1 MRLLIVEDNEFLAEV
16 TAQLLHSLDRQAQRI
31 ESITLTG
38 DLETAIH
45 FLPEHDAVLCDGQ
58 FHISRSSRFIVEEW
72 DVVRHEAARLG
83 VYFVL
88 YSGCVRALHSAWEAG
103 TPALAKPAAVEEI
116 YAALTGNCADLL
128 VLSPQSSAPAD
139 C

>member
-16 TAQLLHSLDRQAQRI
+16 TAQLLHSLDRHAQRI
-31 ESITLTG
+31 ESITVTG
-38 DLETAIH
+38 DLETTIH

-58 FHISRSSRFIVEEW
+58 FPISRNSRFIVEEW

-83 VYFVL
+83 VHFVL
-88 YSGCVRALHSAWEAG
+88 YSGCVRALHSAWEGG
-103 TPALAKPAAVEEI
+103 TPALAKPAPVEEI
-116 YAALTGNCADLL
+116 YAALTGNCAELL
-128 VLSPQSSAPAD
+128 SISPQGTAPAD